1 VSKRPEAF
9 PWPGRQRFFEAGEV
23 RLAVLSLLSEGP
35 KHGYQIMKELQEIA
49 SGVSPASAG
58 SVYPTLEQLEEEG
71 LAQAGTEA
79 GRRVYRLTRAGRK
92 EAASD
97 PAALKRIFDR
107 AKIFEDWG
115 SVMGPMGMLVE
126 ESIKASARVGSRRV
140 REVLER
146 ARRQMEEL

>member
-1 VSKRPEAF
+1 M
-9 PWPGRQRFFEAGEV
+9 

-35 KHGYQIMKELQEIA
+35 KHGYQLMKELQEIA

-58 SVYPTLEQLEEEG
+58 TVYPTLAQLEVEG
-71 LAQAGTEA
+71 LVQAGMDA
-79 GRRVYRLTRAGRK
+79 GRRVYRLTRAGRR

-115 SVMGPMGMLVE
+115 SATGPMGLLIE
-126 ESIKASARVGSRRV
+126 ESIKAAARVGNGRV